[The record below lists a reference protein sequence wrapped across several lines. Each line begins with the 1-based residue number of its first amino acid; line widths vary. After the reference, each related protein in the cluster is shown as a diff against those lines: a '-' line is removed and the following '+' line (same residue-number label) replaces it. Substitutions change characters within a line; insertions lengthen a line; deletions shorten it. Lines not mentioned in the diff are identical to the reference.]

1 MAKVCKTFDSV
12 VDLVPGKDSIRIKV
26 RVLRLWKVSAFLNPS
41 ETSSIEMVLVDEKGG
56 KIHASI
62 KKQFLYMF
70 QSKIEEGE
78 VYKMSYFSVD
88 PQIDSDIGEYALSL
102 ISLAEVR
109 SHVIDYEFLVDV
121 IGLLTGIYA
130 EREYVRDGKITK
142 MVVLE
147 LTDSTG
153 KCECALFGDYADDIT
168 KKLGKGPGGIPVVV
182 IQFAKVKI
190 FRDIVILPSY
200 HVLILVDPDIPEVE
214 VFMNSIALHGIDM
227 DTTIPMIGG
236 RAKPT
241 METPLRNLCRL
252 FALQRRIVLK
262 LLKKLKSKTLFLING
277 SLNPRML
284 LTIGS
289 ARTMFRMVILEI

>member
-78 VYKMSYFSVD
+78 VYKMSYFSVN

-147 LTDSTG
+147 LTDEENVVRFDCLVLKG

-168 KKLGKGPGGIPVVV
+168 KKLGKGPGGIPVVIV
-182 IQFAKVKI
+182 RTAAEDCVKTIEEIEIKDIVPDQWFLKPKNVVNYRKRKNNVSYGHSGNMKRKKHSKNGKVKFI
-190 FRDIVILPSY
+190 
-200 HVLILVDPDIPEVE
+200 
-214 VFMNSIALHGIDM
+214 
-227 DTTIPMIGG
+227 
-236 RAKPT
+236 
-241 METPLRNLCRL
+241 
-252 FALQRRIVLK
+252 
-262 LLKKLKSKTLFLING
+262 
-277 SLNPRML
+277 
-284 LTIGS
+284 
-289 ARTMFRMVILEI
+289 